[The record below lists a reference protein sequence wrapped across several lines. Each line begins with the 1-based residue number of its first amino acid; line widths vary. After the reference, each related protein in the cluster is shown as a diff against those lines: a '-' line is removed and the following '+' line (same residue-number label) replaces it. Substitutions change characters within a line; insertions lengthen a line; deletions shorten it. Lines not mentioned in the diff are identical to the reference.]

1 MSNGISNSTIFICAF
16 LIIAIIGINLIVVR
30 KWNKA
35 NDQQSLAEAVAGNRR
50 KFLEI
55 LHGNNDAPQVIPV
68 ILVSE
73 ILLTCAIVVPI
84 ATYFILHNHGPNP
97 CEIDHIDISQDD
109 RSCSMVI
116 DKAELKL

>member
-1 MSNGISNSTIFICAF
+1 MSNGINNSTIFICAF
-16 LIIAIIGINLIVVR
+16 LIIAIIGINLIVVG

-35 NDQQSLAEAVAGNRR
+35 NDQQSLAAAVAGNRR

-55 LHGNNDAPQVIPV
+55 LHSNNDAPQFISA
-68 ILVSE
+68 ISVSE
-73 ILLTCAIVVPI
+73 MLLICAIVVPS

-97 CEIDHIDISQDD
+97 CEIDHINISQDD
-109 RSCSMVI
+109 KSCSMVI